1 MIADQTITINAVPHS
16 VPRVSSGVSSS
27 KFRKDNGDLTMIVS
41 HQKGRGGRTVRSM
54 IRLDHRKVAQD
65 PMVTAQNLQYSMST
79 WLALEKPE
87 VGYTVA
93 EAKQIVDGFIA
104 ALNASTGLLIT
115 KLLGEET

>member
-1 MIADQTITINAVPHS
+1 MIADQTVTINAVPHT

-27 KFRKDNGDLTMIVS
+27 KFREDDGELVLTVS

-54 IRLDHRKVAQD
+54 IRLDHKKVAAD
-65 PMVTAQNLQYSMST
+65 PMITAQNLQYNFST

-87 VGYTVA
+87 VGYTVV

-104 ALNASTGLLIT
+104 ALNASSGLLIT
-115 KLLGEET
+115 KILGEET